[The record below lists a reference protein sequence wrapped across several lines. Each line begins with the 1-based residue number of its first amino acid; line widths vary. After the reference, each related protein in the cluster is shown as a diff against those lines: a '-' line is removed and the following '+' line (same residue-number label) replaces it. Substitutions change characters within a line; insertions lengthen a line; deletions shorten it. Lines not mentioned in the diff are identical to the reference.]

1 MRTGLDKQK
10 KCCVCVCGLAAHTF
24 VGEGCVKIMQM
35 RNEYEIK
42 RKKLANYS
50 CCEYLASFVLQ
61 KANHVLPQE
70 GLEPVGAA

>member
-42 RKKLANYS
+42 RKKT
-50 CCEYLASFVLQ
+50 
-61 KANHVLPQE
+61 
-70 GLEPVGAA
+70 G

>member
-10 KCCVCVCGLAAHTF
+10 KCLVCVCGLAAHTF

-42 RKKLANYS
+42 RKKT
-50 CCEYLASFVLQ
+50 
-61 KANHVLPQE
+61 
-70 GLEPVGAA
+70 G